1 MSFNYYEILGI
12 EKNVTNQEIR
22 KAYKKLVVKCHPD
35 KNIDNKEKAE
45 EVFKKVTEAYS
56 VLSDSEKRKRYDL
69 YGITE
74 NSDQI
79 NYMEVFTNF
88 MNNFVENNQDIIY
101 DIKSCNNMKEV
112 QIKLGIYF
120 LRKLLFV

>member
-45 EVFKKVTEAYS
+45 AVFKKVTEAYS
-56 VLSDSEKRKRYDL
+56 VLSNPEKRKRYDL
-69 YGITE
+69 YGTTE

-88 MNNFVENNQDIIY
+88 MNNFVENNQDIID

>member
-12 EKNVTNQEIR
+12 EKNATNQEIR
-22 KAYKKLVVKCHPD
+22 KAYKKLIIKCHPD

-45 EVFKKVTEAYS
+45 EVFKKITEAYS
-56 VLSDSEKRKRYDL
+56 VLSDSDERKRYDL

-74 NSDQI
+74 KSDQI
-79 NYMEVFTNF
+79 NYIEVFTNF
-88 MNNFVENNQDIIY
+88 MNNFVENNQEIIN

-112 QIKLGIYF
+112 QIKLGIYLF
-120 LRKLLFV
+120 KKLLL

>member
-1 MSFNYYEILGI
+1 MSFNYYKILGI
-12 EKNVTNQEIR
+12 EKNATNQEIR
-22 KAYKKLVVKCHPD
+22 KAYKKLVIKCHPD

-45 EVFKKVTEAYS
+45 EVFKKITEAYS
-56 VLSDSEKRKRYDL
+56 VLSDSDKRKRYDL

-74 NSDQI
+74 NSGQI

-88 MNNFVENNQDIIY
+88 MNNFVENNQEIIN

-112 QIKLGIYF
+112 QIKLGIYL
-120 LRKLLFV
+120 LRKLLL